1 MVLKKRTDMVS
12 AIEEHDVGCPEPAA
26 WVDSMEWILSLV
38 AMSLSWTVSS
48 AVTGI
53 LAEFC
58 WDKGRLKKWQRH
70 VSQFRKRIL
79 EGVLCVLYF
88 SFNSF
93 FVCLN
98 SSKSRS
104 RVAKVRPFYRELI
117 PRPYRGLGIHICFNP
132 IY

>member
-1 MVLKKRTDMVS
+1 MGEIFRTHLMVLKKRTDMVS

-70 VSQFRKRIL
+70 VHNFAKEFWKEYYAYFISLSIPF
-79 EGVLCVLYF
+79 LCV
-88 SFNSF
+88 
-93 FVCLN
+93 
-98 SSKSRS
+98 
-104 RVAKVRPFYRELI
+104 
-117 PRPYRGLGIHICFNP
+117 
-132 IY
+132 